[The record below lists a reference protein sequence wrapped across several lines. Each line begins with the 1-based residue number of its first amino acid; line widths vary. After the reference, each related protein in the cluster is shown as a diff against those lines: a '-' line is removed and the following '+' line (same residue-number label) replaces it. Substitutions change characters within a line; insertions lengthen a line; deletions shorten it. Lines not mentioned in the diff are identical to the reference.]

1 MSHSYTN
8 NTNTCQRKCE
18 IRSLA
23 ENIHDPIYRYDRD
36 CRHIYV
42 NHAVEKLCGLSA
54 SDLLGKTPTESLH
67 AAIPNDRLNVMKSIQ
82 HVITT
87 GKVDTVE
94 VTFENTDG
102 SYHYFQ
108 HLHVPE
114 FSHDQTVKSVLAIGR
129 DISAYK
135 NLQKE
140 LLSRENMFRALAE
153 NSPDAII
160 RYDTLCRKIYV
171 NAMTIKAFNRSAAK
185 LLGKT
190 PKESKLLLNYK
201 EFELKLQE
209 VIHTK
214 QESMLEV
221 STLSSGEHLWA
232 EVRLIPEFDDHEELI
247 SVLAVGR
254 HITKRKKLEM
264 HLNATLSQFEQF
276 INNITEMA
284 WIKDKEGKYI
294 IVNQVLA
301 NRFGVS
307 AQEMIGKH
315 DSDFFDEKTSKAH
328 IDVDLQVMKEKI
340 TVKVEE
346 MISPNPDHEIW
357 IESIKNPFRDSHGKI
372 IGTIG
377 TARDITERKHAERQ
391 MAFMAQHDTLTNLP
405 NRALAKDR
413 AEQAIAYAKRND
425 SKVAFLFIDL
435 DKFKDINDSLGHLAG
450 DTILKLITSRLG
462 SCIRETDTL
471 SRQGGDEFLII
482 LSHIH
487 HSHDVLITIDKI
499 FKMLED
505 PFRLGNHTLFTSV
518 SIGVSL
524 YPDDGI
530 TFNKLYQR
538 ADIAMYQAKAQGR
551 NIYAFH
557 SSHISSAMVEQL
569 KLQNDLRVAI
579 KNSELILHY
588 QPKIDLNNHHITG
601 VEALIR
607 WIHPERGLISP
618 LTFIPLAESSG
629 LIVEIGEWVLIEA
642 CKQAAFWHQKQL
654 YIHVAV
660 NISAIQFKRGNLEA
674 VVKKALD
681 LSGLDPNFLELELT
695 ESIFIHNT
703 HETLKM
709 IQNLKEV
716 GVMLSID
723 DFGTGYSSL
732 TYLKRFKVDKLKI
745 DRSFIQNL
753 LQDQEDAVIVKTIIQ
768 MAKSLNLKTIAEG
781 VEDQEVLDIMYHYGC
796 DEVQG
801 YYFAKP
807 MEAQN
812 ITSHIDTTMKWVR

>member
-8 NTNTCQRKCE
+8 ISSCQKPCE

-23 ENIHDPIYRYDRD
+23 ENIHDPIYRYDRY

-42 NHAVEKLCGLSA
+42 NDAVEQLCGQSSSA
-54 SDLLGKTPTESLH
+54 LLGKTPTESLR
-67 AAIPNDRLNVMKSIQ
+67 AIPNDCLNVMKSIQ

-87 GKVDTVE
+87 GKVDTIE

-102 SYHYFQ
+102 SYQYYQ

-114 FSHDQTVKSVLAIGR
+114 FSHDKTVKSVLAIGR

-135 NLQKE
+135 SLQKE

-171 NAMTIKAFNRSAAK
+171 NAMTIKAFNRSAVK

-190 PKESKLLLNYK
+190 PIESKLLLNDK

-209 VIHTK
+209 VIRTK
-214 QESMLEV
+214 QESMIEV
-221 STLSSGEHLWA
+221 STISAGEQIWA
-232 EVRLIPEFDDHEELI
+232 EVRLIPEFDDNGALI

-254 HITKRKKLEM
+254 HITKRKKLEL

-284 WIKDKEGKYI
+284 WIKDKEGKYV

-307 AQEMIGKH
+307 AKDMIGKH
-315 DSDFFDEKTSKAH
+315 DSDFFNEELSRAH
-328 IDVDLQVMKEKI
+328 IEADLKVMQEEISLRIEETI
-340 TVKVEE
+340 TSINDQEL
-346 MISPNPDHEIW
+346 W
-357 IESIKNPFRDSHGKI
+357 IESIKNPFRDSNGKI

-377 TARDITERKHAERQ
+377 TARNITERKHIEKKV
-391 MAFMAQHDTLTNLP
+391 AFMAQHDTLTNLP

-413 AEQAIAYAKRND
+413 SEQAIAYAKRHE

-450 DTILKLITSRLG
+450 DTMLKLIASRLNL
-462 SCIRETDTL
+462 CIRETDTL

-482 LSHIH
+482 LSDIH
-487 HSHDVLITIDKI
+487 NSHDVLVTIDKI
-499 FKMLED
+499 FQMLEE

-518 SIGVSL
+518 SIGISL
-524 YPDDGI
+524 YPDDGM

-551 NIYAFH
+551 NTYAFH

-588 QPKIDLNNHHITG
+588 QPKIDLSNHHITG
-601 VEALIR
+601 VEALLR
-607 WIHPERGLISP
+607 WIHPKHGMISP
-618 LTFIPLAESSG
+618 TTFIPLAESSG
-629 LIVEIGEWVLIEA
+629 LIVEIGEWVLLEA
-642 CKQAAFWHQKQL
+642 CKQATLWHQKQ
-654 YIHVAV
+654 IFITIAV
-660 NISAIQFKRGNLEA
+660 NISAIQLKRGNIEA

-681 LSGLDPNFLELELT
+681 ISGLDPRFLELELT

-703 HETLKM
+703 QETLKI
-709 IQNLKEV
+709 IQNIKEL

-732 TYLKRFKVDKLKI
+732 AYLKRFSIDKLKI
-745 DRSFIQNL
+745 DKSFIQNL
-753 LQDQEDAVIVKTIIQ
+753 LQDQEDAIIVQTIIQ

-781 VEDQEVLDIMYHYGC
+781 VEDKTVLDTIYNYGC

-807 MEAQN
+807 MEASF
-812 ITSHIDTTMKWVR
+812 IAPRIDKTMKWVR